1 MSKCERVVHMKVVE
15 IKDYVGAINE
25 LYGEFSKTTD
35 PFDRRRFAAALTIM
49 ADQLMLA
56 LSPIINDKVISPNIT
71 VEDWPKPEG
80 PPPEPFTPQKTAKI
94 YQFKG
99 KE

>member
-1 MSKCERVVHMKVVE
+1 MKVVE

-25 LYGEFSKTTD
+25 LYTEFSKTTD
-35 PFDRRRFAAALTIM
+35 PFEKRRFAAALTIM

-56 LSPIINDKVISPNIT
+56 LSPIINDKVMSPNIT
-71 VEDWPKPEG
+71 VEDRPKPEG
-80 PPPEPFTPQKTAKI
+80 PSSEPFVQKTAKI
-94 YQFKG
+94 YKFKG